1 VASQLDAKELT
12 AAKDAVR
19 TFTAQPQPAAATT
32 VPQPAGGWDAAAPA
46 APSERQ
52 PKARASTGI
61 KIGRK

>member
-1 VASQLDAKELT
+1 VAGELDPSAL
-12 AAKDAVR
+12 AAARQAVK
-19 TFTAQPQPAAATT
+19 TFTAVPQPTAATT

-46 APSERQ
+46 APPEQ